1 MNETEIN
8 DILSKG
14 ANLLDITPSMFEE
27 ATSHY
32 KAVGE
37 FLGNHGIDADI
48 SPCGS
53 ILTGTVARPY
63 SENEDAYF
71 DIDVLVNRPGFD
83 SANSTPREVRDP
95 VDDTLLKSDRYG
107 NMTKEYDECITV
119 EYVANGIEGG
129 FRLDLNTCID
139 DKTCMTRQGYADSSV
154 SMAWKNP
161 ERWHGSNPR
170 GLCQWFIDKNERFAA
185 LDRAQRKA
193 RILKENR
200 SLYASIEEVPDSLD
214 RSEMQRAV
222 QVLKRSRDEFYHRC
236 GKTEKAPASCVVTV
250 IIGTVSDC
258 LPDNAK
264 AIEFLNSFIQCAG
277 SLAAARSLSNPV
289 YDEDLLQE
297 WDDESFALLTS
308 WIEEIE
314 RSLGNLRCGS
324 QAKGGAAA
332 EAIFGSK
339 IGKERCPLQR
349 QPSLPA
355 SSLPRSHGR
364 CSDEQPRKGYRR
376 TAASIHW
383 FQTRS
388 WTAGKGHPRWTLRS

>member
-8 DILSKG
+8 NILSKG
-14 ANLLDITPSMFEE
+14 AKLLDITPSMFEE

-53 ILTGTVARPY
+53 ILTGTVVRPY

-83 SANSTPREVRDP
+83 SANSTPGEVRGP
-95 VDDTLLKSDRYG
+95 VDETLLESDRYG
-107 NMTKEYDECITV
+107 NMAKECDECITI
-119 EYVANGIEGG
+119 EYVASGIEGG

-139 DKTCMTRQGYADSSV
+139 DKTRKTHQEYADSSV

-185 LDRAQRKA
+185 LGRAQRKA
-193 RILKENR
+193 RILEESR

-214 RSEMQRAV
+214 RSEMQRAI

-236 GKTEKAPASCVVTV
+236 GKSEKAPASCVVTV
-250 IIGTVSDC
+250 IVGRSSDH

-264 AIEFLNSFIQCAG
+264 AIEFLESFIQYAK
-277 SLAAARSLSNPV
+277 SLAATRSLPNPV

-297 WDDESFALLTS
+297 WDDESFALLAS
-308 WIEEIE
+308 WAEEIE
-314 RSLGNLRCGS
+314 RSLSNLRCGT
-324 QAKGGAAA
+324 QAKGGAAV

-339 IGKERCPLQR
+339 IGKRAMPV
-349 QPSLPA
+349 
-355 SSLPRSHGR
+355 
-364 CSDEQPRKGYRR
+364 
-376 TAASIHW
+376 TAAAIAPSVVTPSKPW
-383 FQTRS
+383 S
-388 WTAGKGHPRWTLRS
+388 M

>member
-1 MNETEIN
+1 MNEIEIN
-8 DILSKG
+8 NILSKG

-53 ILTGTVARPY
+53 ILTGTVVRPY

-83 SANSTPREVRDP
+83 SANNTPGEVRDP
-95 VDDTLLKSDRYG
+95 VDETLLKSDRYG
-107 NMTKEYDECITV
+107 NMAKEYDECITV

-139 DKTCMTRQGYADSSV
+139 DKTCKTRQEYADSSV

-185 LDRAQRKA
+185 VERAQRKA

-200 SLYASIEEVPDSLD
+200 SLYASIEDVPDSLD

-236 GKTEKAPASCVVTV
+236 GKSEKAPASCVVT
-250 IIGTVSDC
+250 IGKVSDH
-258 LPDNAK
+258 LPNNTK
-264 AIEFLNSFIQCAG
+264 AIEFLESFIQCAR
-277 SLAAARSLSNPV
+277 SLAAARSLPNPV

-297 WDDESFALLTS
+297 WDDESFALLTL
-308 WIEEIE
+308 WVEEID
-314 RSLGNLRCGS
+314 RSLGNLRCGAR
-324 QAKGGAAA
+324 AKGGAAA

-339 IGKERCPLQR
+339 IGKRAMPV
-349 QPSLPA
+349 
-355 SSLPRSHGR
+355 
-364 CSDEQPRKGYRR
+364 
-376 TAASIHW
+376 TAAAVVPSVVTPLKPW
-383 FQTRS
+383 S
-388 WTAGKGHPRWTLRS
+388 M

>member
-53 ILTGTVARPY
+53 ILTGTVVRPY

-71 DIDVLVNRPGFD
+71 DIDVLVNRPGFA
-83 SANSTPREVRDP
+83 SANSTPGQVRDP
-95 VDDTLLKSDRYG
+95 VDETLLKSDRYG
-107 NMTKEYDECITV
+107 SMAKECDECITV

-139 DKTCMTRQGYADSSV
+139 DKTCKTRQEYAGSSV

-193 RILKENR
+193 RILKESR
-200 SLYASIEEVPDSLD
+200 GVYASIEDVPDSLD
-214 RSEMQRAV
+214 RSEMQSAV

-236 GKTEKAPASCVVTV
+236 GKSEKAPASCVVTV
-250 IIGTVSDC
+250 IIGKVSDY
-258 LPDNAK
+258 LLDNAK
-264 AIEFLNSFIQCAG
+264 AIEFLESFIRCTR
-277 SLAAARSLSNPV
+277 SLATTRSLPNPV

-297 WDDESFALLTS
+297 WDDECFSLLTS
-308 WIEEIE
+308 WAEELE
-314 RSLGNLRCGS
+314 RSLGNLRSGA

-339 IGKERCPLQR
+339 IGKIAMPV
-349 QPSLPA
+349 A
-355 SSLPRSHGR
+355 
-364 CSDEQPRKGYRR
+364 
-376 TAASIHW
+376 TAAVAPSVVTPSKPW
-383 FQTRS
+383 S
-388 WTAGKGHPRWTLRS
+388 M

>member
-1 MNETEIN
+1 MNDTEIN

-14 ANLLDITPSMFEE
+14 ASLLDITPSMFEE

-48 SPCGS
+48 SPCSS
-53 ILTGTVARPY
+53 ILTGTVVRPY

-83 SANSTPREVRDP
+83 GANSTPGEVRDP

-107 NMTKEYDECITV
+107 NMEKEYDECITV

-139 DKTCMTRQGYADSSV
+139 DKTRKTRQEYANSSV

-170 GLCQWFIDKNERFAA
+170 GLCQWFIDKNERVAA
-185 LDRAQRKA
+185 LDRTQRKA
-193 RILKENR
+193 RILNENR

-222 QVLKRSRDEFYHRC
+222 QVLKRFRDEFYHRC
-236 GKTEKAPASCVVTV
+236 GKSEKAPASCVVTV
-250 IIGTVSDC
+250 IIGMVSDH
-258 LPDNAK
+258 LPDNTK
-264 AIEFLNSFIQCAG
+264 AIEFLESFIQCAR
-277 SLAAARSLSNPV
+277 SLAAARSLPNPV

-297 WDDESFALLTS
+297 WDDESFALLTL
-308 WIEEIE
+308 WAEEIE
-314 RSLGNLRCGS
+314 RSLRSLRCGA

-339 IGKERCPLQR
+339 IGKRAMPV
-349 QPSLPA
+349 
-355 SSLPRSHGR
+355 
-364 CSDEQPRKGYRR
+364 
-376 TAASIHW
+376 TAAAVVPSVVTPSKPW
-383 FQTRS
+383 S
-388 WTAGKGHPRWTLRS
+388 M

>member
-53 ILTGTVARPY
+53 ILTGTVVRPY

-83 SANSTPREVRDP
+83 SANSTPGEVRGP
-95 VDDTLLKSDRYG
+95 VDEALLESDRYG
-107 NMTKEYDECITV
+107 NMTKECDECITV

-129 FRLDLNTCID
+129 FRLDLNTCVD
-139 DKTCMTRQGYADSSV
+139 DKTCKMRQEYADSAI

-185 LDRAQRKA
+185 LGRAQRKT

-236 GKTEKAPASCVVTV
+236 GKSEKAPASCVVTV
-250 IIGTVSDC
+250 IIGRVSDH
-258 LPDNAK
+258 LPHNAK
-264 AIEFLNSFIQCAG
+264 AIEFLESFIRCT
-277 SLAAARSLSNPV
+277 RSLSAVRNLPNPV

-297 WDDESFALLTS
+297 WDDESFVLLAS
-308 WIEEIE
+308 WAEEIE
-314 RSLGNLRCGS
+314 RSLGNLRCGT
-324 QAKGGAAA
+324 QTKGGAAA

-339 IGKERCPLQR
+339 IGKRAMPV
-349 QPSLPA
+349 
-355 SSLPRSHGR
+355 
-364 CSDEQPRKGYRR
+364 
-376 TAASIHW
+376 TAAAIAPSVVTPSKPW
-383 FQTRS
+383 S
-388 WTAGKGHPRWTLRS
+388 M

>member
-53 ILTGTVARPY
+53 ILTGTVVRPY

-83 SANSTPREVRDP
+83 SANSTPGEVRGP
-95 VDDTLLKSDRYG
+95 VDEALLESDRYS
-107 NMTKEYDECITV
+107 NMTKECDECITV

-129 FRLDLNTCID
+129 FRLDLNTCVD
-139 DKTCMTRQGYADSSV
+139 DKTCKMRQEYADSAI

-185 LDRAQRKA
+185 LGRAQRKT

-236 GKTEKAPASCVVTV
+236 GKSEKAPASCVVTV
-250 IIGTVSDC
+250 IIGRVSDH

-264 AIEFLNSFIQCAG
+264 AIEFLESFIRCT
-277 SLAAARSLSNPV
+277 RSLSAVRNLPNPV

-297 WDDESFALLTS
+297 WDDESFVLLAS
-308 WIEEIE
+308 WAEEIE
-314 RSLGNLRCGS
+314 RSLGNLRCGT
-324 QAKGGAAA
+324 QTKGGAAA

-339 IGKERCPLQR
+339 IGKRAMPV
-349 QPSLPA
+349 
-355 SSLPRSHGR
+355 
-364 CSDEQPRKGYRR
+364 
-376 TAASIHW
+376 TAAAIAPSVVTPSKPW
-383 FQTRS
+383 S
-388 WTAGKGHPRWTLRS
+388 M